1 MKTRYLLLLALLFS
15 YCSEKTETKPEFI
28 DHFSV
33 SLDTVIVN
41 SNGEFIDLRDNLF
54 SSALSPDKSYLIN
67 FNRTEVE
74 GERINL
80 DELVFEK
87 RIKFEKEGPNGIGDM
102 ISSLNVSESDQVMVW
117 FYGLYAFFDQ
127 NGVKTKDLKLD
138 KIASDLLLGSEVY
151 PLSIYEDP
159 QNKDRVIG
167 LFTSWKEIIIFLLE
181 FDLAKRTSKRIDLPE
196 FAKINEYKTKITVKG
211 NFVGNLGGSVFST
224 QSPDKLV
231 ISSSVINEIQIL
243 DLLKDSLYSKS
254 WNTPLLGAKR
264 KYIGPKQFEYNP
276 EEMEDI
282 SKKSGE
288 DINYGEFIWDDVNE
302 KFYRFSNKKNYS
314 ESKNEE
320 GQYTILSAEVFLS
333 VFDKELEL
341 LGEALLPEITTPP
354 KKHFTKDGKI
364 WIFENIDDELA
375 FVRLSLN

>member
-1 MKTRYLLLLALLFS
+1 MKTRYLLLLPLLFS
-15 YCSEKTETKPEFI
+15 FCSEKTETKPEFI
-28 DHFSV
+28 DRFSV

-41 SNGEFIDLRDNLF
+41 SNGEFIDLRYNLF
-54 SSALSPDKSYLIN
+54 FSGLSPDKSYLIN
-67 FNRTEVE
+67 FNQTDMES
-74 GERINL
+74 ERINL

-87 RIKFEKEGPNGIGDM
+87 RIKYEKEGPNGIGTM
-102 ISSLNVSESDQVMVW
+102 ISSLTVSDSDQVMIW

-127 NGVKTKDLKLD
+127 NGTKTKDLELD
-138 KIASDLLLGSEVY
+138 KIAPDLLLGSEVY
-151 PLSIYEDP
+151 PQTLYEDP

-167 LFTSWKEIIIFLLE
+167 LFNSWKENSYFLLE
-181 FDLAKRTSKRIDLPE
+181 FDLANRTSKRIDLPE
-196 FAKINEYKTKITVKG
+196 FAKINEYKTEILVNG
-211 NFVGNLGGSVFST
+211 NFAGNFAGSVFST

-231 ISSSVINEIQIL
+231 LSSSLINEIQIF

-254 WNTPLLGAKR
+254 WDTPLIGAR
-264 KYIGPKQFEYNP
+264 RNYIGPKQFEYNP

-302 KFYRFSNKKNYS
+302 KFYRFSSKKNYS

-341 LGEALLPEITTPP
+341 IGEALLPEITTAP